1 MTTSTTLVGDNFSG
15 VSRQRF
21 MSHRGAFVN
30 YSAVILNLIGGFR
43 AFDMVYVLT
52 RGGPAHYS
60 EVLASYLY
68 YYSFAAG
75 GPNKMGVG
83 ASVAFV
89 IFACILT
96 IALARIIISKRIERN

>member
-1 MTTSTTLVGDNFSG
+1 MFESSPLTGSLSQGTLYDNYVGIG
-15 VSRQRF
+15 
-21 MSHRGAFVN
+21 GA
-30 YSAVILNLIGGFR
+30 SALKDLNLLDEYGNNIIN
-43 AFDMVYVLT
+43 ATNQID
-52 RGGPAHYS
+52 
-60 EVLASYLY
+60 ENLY

-96 IALARIIISKRIERN
+96 IAITRIIISKKIETNLSIFS